1 MLYHQIGSAVLD
13 RQILREYTMECEYQ
27 PRFFVMVTRRYMN
40 RNGRYTA
47 KRYQKGLVR
56 FCLAFW
62 YGRLLDINAMWGPIS
77 SNFQKLRR
85 IIQ

>member
-1 MLYHQIGSAVLD
+1 
-13 RQILREYTMECEYQ
+13 
-27 PRFFVMVTRRYMN
+27 MVTRRYMN

-85 IIQ
+85 IIQEISSALHRRPEQWKLKLAIVFVFERLV